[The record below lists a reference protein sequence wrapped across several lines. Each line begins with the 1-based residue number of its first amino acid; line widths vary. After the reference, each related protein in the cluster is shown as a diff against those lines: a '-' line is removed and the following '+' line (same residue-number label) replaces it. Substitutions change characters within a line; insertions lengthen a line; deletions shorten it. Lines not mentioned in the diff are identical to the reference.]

1 LLHCDRVLSLGLFNI
16 FRFFLIKIKILGLFV
31 LIWLGK
37 PKFDSLERFSAMT
50 EILEVK
56 QAVVDILEDLPPEE
70 QKVLL
75 QFAESLQAKNLVKK
89 PLKNLKGIWSNLNLN
104 FTEEELAKERQEIWN
119 NFPRDINL

>member
-1 LLHCDRVLSLGLFNI
+1 
-16 FRFFLIKIKILGLFV
+16 
-31 LIWLGK
+31 
-37 PKFDSLERFSAMT
+37 MT